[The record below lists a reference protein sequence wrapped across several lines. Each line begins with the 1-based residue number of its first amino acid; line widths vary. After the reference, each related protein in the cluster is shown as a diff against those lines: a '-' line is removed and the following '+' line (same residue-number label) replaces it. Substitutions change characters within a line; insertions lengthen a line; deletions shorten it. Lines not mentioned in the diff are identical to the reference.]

1 MTIQR
6 KPAVTGSHP
15 LTSLAAG
22 APAAETA
29 ASEILEADAAA
40 AGTETKGRSRSTT
53 TSTTTAEPPTEPP
66 TGPSTGPSTGPA
78 GPASTD
84 AYTSTDPYA
93 GSVQLNV
100 RSSGLMREHLRAAAA
115 GMTMVTGERWSQ
127 DRIVRNAVASYLD
140 QLAHEYNDGRP
151 FHQR

>member
-15 LTSLAAG
+15 LSSLAAG
-22 APAAETA
+22 APAATAETA
-29 ASEILEADAAA
+29 TPETDPKADAAA
-40 AGTETKGRSRSTT
+40 ASAETKESPATT
-53 TSTTTAEPPTEPP
+53 TTRSAE
-66 TGPSTGPSTGPA
+66 SAA
-78 GPASTD
+78 GPADTD

>member
-15 LTSLAAG
+15 LSSLAAG
-22 APAAETA
+22 APAATAETDP
-29 ASEILEADAAA
+29 EADAGAA
-40 AGTETKGRSRSTT
+40 SAETKESPAT
-53 TSTTTAEPPTEPP
+53 TSTTTRSAE
-66 TGPSTGPSTGPA
+66 SAA
-78 GPASTD
+78 GPADTD